1 MFTHMNQKKIYKE
14 NNNNNN
20 NKEDIKNMFTQI
32 VMRKS
37 INRM

>member
-1 MFTHMNQKKIYKE
+1 MFTHMNQKKIYQE
-14 NNNNNN
+14 NNNNN